1 MSGQVIN
8 SYSTLEQAL
17 QDWLARS
24 DITDTTYAPEII
36 QMAQLR
42 LYQGYIDN
50 KGEYWPGLRVRQMEK
65 ALGIDGV
72 ESDRPEID
80 TRCGHVS
87 RGTLRLQVI
96 VGRQL
101 EIDGL
106 KEPRLDTT
114 CNGHR
119 LELLIAVVPIL

>member
-50 KGEYWPGLRVRQMEK
+50 KGEYWPGMRMRQMEK
-65 ALGIDGV
+65 ALGPVRRGDPQLQDRRRREAGPGLRAAQGPQAGPDLLRRGRLRR
-72 ESDRPEID
+72 DRP
-80 TRCGHVS
+80 RGQPS
-87 RGTLRLQVI
+87 RLRPGDP
-96 VGRQL
+96 GR
-101 EIDGL
+101 
-106 KEPRLDTT
+106 
-114 CNGHR
+114 
-119 LELLIAVVPIL
+119 